1 MKAEIKGKTI
11 PIEQIQ
17 AYQVSLEKHDKQISN
32 LITMKNEGVL
42 EIEDL
47 EKRSPQLIFHFYEI
61 ITKVVTENGLVKQA
75 EEKSRDKI
83 EFAMKTAV
91 NLQTTLMAQNN
102 QNQWNMKAFLAVL
115 KQDFEASFGSA
126 LS

>member
-1 MKAEIKGKTI
+1 M
-11 PIEQIQ
+11 
-17 AYQVSLEKHDKQISN
+17 YQTVFKIVS
-32 LITMKNEGVL
+32 
-42 EIEDL
+42 
-47 EKRSPQLIFHFYEI
+47 
-61 ITKVVTENGLVKQA
+61 ENGIIKQE

-126 LS
+126 LSQEIDAVLNTMSSNLEENFG

>member
-1 MKAEIKGKTI
+1 M
-11 PIEQIQ
+11 
-17 AYQVSLEKHDKQISN
+17 EKHEKQIAG
-32 LITMKNEGVL
+32 LIKYKEEGVL

-47 EKRSPQLIFHFYEI
+47 ERRSPQLIFQLYEI
-61 ITKVVTENGLVKQA
+61 ITKVVTDNGLIKQA

>member
-1 MKAEIKGKTI
+1 LDNHKS
-11 PIEQIQ
+11 QI
-17 AYQVSLEKHDKQISN
+17 AN
-32 LITMKNEGVL
+32 LIKLKDDGVL
-42 EIEDL
+42 NVKDVENKTPICFFNMYQTVF
-47 EKRSPQLIFHFYEI
+47 KIVS
-61 ITKVVTENGLVKQA
+61 ENGLIKQE

>member
-1 MKAEIKGKTI
+1 MKLKDDGLLD
-11 PIEQIQ
+11 
-17 AYQVSLEKHDKQISN
+17 V
-32 LITMKNEGVL
+32 
-42 EIEDL
+42 EDL
-47 EKRSPQLIFHFYEI
+47 ERKTPLPILQMYDTVSKI
-61 ITKVVTENGLVKQA
+61 VTDNGIVKQE

-83 EFAMKTAV
+83 QFAMKTAV

>member
-1 MKAEIKGKTI
+1 MDTHKS
-11 PIEQIQ
+11 QI
-17 AYQVSLEKHDKQISN
+17 AN
-32 LITMKNEGVL
+32 LIKLKDEGVL
-42 EIEDL
+42 KI
-47 EKRSPQLIFHFYEI
+47 
-61 ITKVVTENGLVKQA
+61 KVVESEIPICFFNMYQTVFKIVSENRIIKQE

-102 QNQWNMKAFLAVL
+102 QSQWNIKAFLAVL

>member
-1 MKAEIKGKTI
+1 MFETMSKIVTDNGMIKQ
-11 PIEQIQ
+11 E
-17 AYQVSLEKHDKQISN
+17 
-32 LITMKNEGVL
+32 
-42 EIEDL
+42 
-47 EKRSPQLIFHFYEI
+47 
-61 ITKVVTENGLVKQA
+61 